1 MTGSKTAV
9 KKEKQFE
16 RNKVTT
22 SLSSKRQD
30 EGKCGFV
37 LYYFDSHFFSVGDK
51 CCVKSELQ
59 KMYDE

>member
-9 KKEKQFE
+9 SKEKQFG
-16 RNKVTT
+16 RNKFST

-30 EGKCGFV
+30 EGEDGFV

-51 CCVKSELQ
+51 GYICRPLQ
-59 KMYDE
+59 QM

>member
-37 LYYFDSHFFSVGDK
+37 LYCFDSHFFSVGDK
-51 CCVKSELQ
+51 GYVCPPLQ
-59 KMYDE
+59 QM